1 MAKVDPRDF
10 LLNTDYEMDKIIYAH
25 DEERTVSSVTTITI
39 PHTLPTVPLLF
50 GIWSTSPDYTN
61 SHELGDYDDPWNQN
75 LRCYAKA
82 DLNNVY
88 ITLTP
93 QSVNGSYVST
103 TFYVRVFG
111 FEPYSDHEVPGWT
124 EPSLTYKKFPST
136 SKYAK
141 EFIINTDYNY
151 LKLLRAGDPFT
162 WQSDHAEY
170 VHKLGYVPQ
179 ILLWWT
185 FGFDD
190 DNGNIEFAPTDYFSY
205 SDGSTSSYKDG
216 VIVDNQNI
224 SYYAGTTPLQIE
236 TRIYADEA

>member
-1 MAKVDPRDF
+1 MAKVDTRDF

-111 FEPYSDHEVPGWT
+111 FEPERECGRFDFAFGWLFHACLSFRPNNRRKNVIIPLCQVLKFMHFSKT
-124 EPSLTYKKFPST
+124 SL
-136 SKYAK
+136 
-141 EFIINTDYNY
+141 
-151 LKLLRAGDPFT
+151 R
-162 WQSDHAEY
+162 
-170 VHKLGYVPQ
+170 
-179 ILLWWT
+179 
-185 FGFDD
+185 
-190 DNGNIEFAPTDYFSY
+190 
-205 SDGSTSSYKDG
+205 SSN
-216 VIVDNQNI
+216 VAAR
-224 SYYAGTTPLQIE
+224 SCLS
-236 TRIYADEA
+236 